1 MPGLV
6 LLGVDFGG
14 SKIALAVADDTGERL
29 GEAVLPV
36 RPADS
41 AQQSFDRA
49 VARAHQLLADVA
61 PDRRLE
67 AVGACTFGI
76 PRVDRIDLAPNI
88 AGWEQLAFGRRLQLA
103 FPDARVTMATDVKA
117 AAAYEA
123 EYGALV
129 GHDPGLY
136 LNLGTGLAAAIVTH
150 GVVLTGR
157 HGAAGE
163 IGYNLRHVGDGKD
176 DMRLEEVVSGKA
188 LAAAG
193 AALPGGVASL
203 LDPETDDPR
212 AARLRSA
219 FLDEL
224 GYHLVN
230 LAIAVDPAR
239 VVVGGGMVR
248 SWDRLRPALEAALAD
263 AVPFP
268 PEIVSAAHPYDA
280 PLCGALVMAASA
292 VASPTDHRPAYT
304 EGAPA

>member
-14 SKIALAVADDTGERL
+14 SKIALAVVDDAGERL
-29 GEAVLPV
+29 GQAVLPV
-36 RPADS
+36 TPTDS
-41 AQQSFDRA
+41 AQQHFDRA
-49 VARAHQLLADVA
+49 VARAHRLLAEVA
-61 PDRRLE
+61 PDRLLA

-103 FPDARVTMATDVKA
+103 FPDARIMMATDVKA

-123 EYGALV
+123 EHGALV

-163 IGYNLRHVGDGKD
+163 IGYNLRHIGDGKD
-176 DMRLEEVVSGKA
+176 EVRLEEVVSGKA

-203 LDPETDDPR
+203 LDRATDDPR

-224 GYHLVN
+224 AYHLVN

-248 SWDRLRPALEAALAD
+248 SWDQLRPALESALAD

-268 PEIVSAAHPYDA
+268 PEVVPAAHPYDA
-280 PLCGALVMAASA
+280 PLRGALVMAASA
-292 VASPTDHRPAYT
+292 VAPSTDRRPAYT

>member
-14 SKIALAVADDTGERL
+14 SKIALAVVDDAGERL

-36 RPADS
+36 TPTDS
-41 AQQSFDRA
+41 AQQHFDRA
-49 VARAHQLLADVA
+49 VARAHRLLAQVA
-61 PDRRLE
+61 PGRPLA

-88 AGWEQLAFGRRLQLA
+88 AGWEPLAFGRRMQLA
-103 FPDARVTMATDVKA
+103 FPDARIMMATDVKA

-123 EYGALV
+123 EHGALV

-163 IGYNLRHVGDGKD
+163 IGYNLRHVGDGKHD
-176 DMRLEEVVSGKA
+176 VRLEEVVSGKA

-193 AALPGGVASL
+193 AAVPGGVASL
-203 LDPETDDPR
+203 LDPATVDPR

-224 GYHLVN
+224 AYHLVN

-248 SWDRLRPALEAALAD
+248 SWDQLRPALESALAD

-268 PEIVSAAHPYDA
+268 PEVVPAAHPYDA
-280 PLCGALVMAASA
+280 PLRGALVMAASA
-292 VASPTDHRPAYT
+292 VAPSTDRRPAYT

>member
-1 MPGLV
+1 MSGPV
-6 LLGVDFGG
+6 LLGLDFGG
-14 SKIALAVADDTGERL
+14 SKIALAVTEATGRQL
-29 GEAVLPV
+29 AEATLPV
-36 RPADS
+36 RPTDS

-49 VARAHQLLADVA
+49 VAEAHRLLADA
-61 PDRRLE
+61 AAGHRLG

-76 PRVDRIDLAPNI
+76 PRADRIDLAPNI

-103 FPDARVTMATDVKA
+103 FPDAHVAMATDVKA
-117 AAAYEA
+117 AAAHEA
-123 EYGALV
+123 EHGALA

-150 GVVLTGR
+150 GVVLAGR

-163 IGYNLRHVGDGKD
+163 IGYNLRHVGDRPD
-176 DMRLEEVVSGKA
+176 DSRLEDVVSGKA
-188 LAAAG
+188 MVAAG
-193 AALPGGVASL
+193 VALPGGITAL
-203 LDPETDDPR
+203 LDPATTDPR
-212 AARLRSA
+212 ATRLRTA

-224 GYHLVN
+224 SYHLVN

-248 SWDRLRPALEAALAD
+248 SWDRLRPALVAALAD

-268 PEIVSAAHPYDA
+268 PEVVPAAHPYDA
-280 PLCGALVMAASA
+280 PLRGVLAMAAS
-292 VASPTDHRPAYT
+292 VLKPSGDHRPAYT

>member
-6 LLGVDFGG
+6 LLGVDVGG
-14 SKIALAVADDTGERL
+14 SKIALAVVDDAGERL

-36 RPADS
+36 TPTDS
-41 AQQSFDRA
+41 AQQHFDRA
-49 VARAHQLLADVA
+49 VARAHRLLAQVA
-61 PDRRLE
+61 PGRPLA

-103 FPDARVTMATDVKA
+103 FPDARIMMATDVKA

-123 EYGALV
+123 EHGALV

-163 IGYNLRHVGDGKD
+163 IGYNLRHVGDGKHD
-176 DMRLEEVVSGKA
+176 VRLEEVVSGKA

-193 AALPGGVASL
+193 AAVPGGVASL
-203 LDPETDDPR
+203 LDPATVDPR

-224 GYHLVN
+224 AYHLVN

-248 SWDRLRPALEAALAD
+248 SWDQLRPALESALAD

-268 PEIVSAAHPYDA
+268 PEVVPAAHPYDA
-280 PLCGALVMAASA
+280 PLRGALVMAASA
-292 VASPTDHRPAYT
+292 VAPSTDRRPAYT